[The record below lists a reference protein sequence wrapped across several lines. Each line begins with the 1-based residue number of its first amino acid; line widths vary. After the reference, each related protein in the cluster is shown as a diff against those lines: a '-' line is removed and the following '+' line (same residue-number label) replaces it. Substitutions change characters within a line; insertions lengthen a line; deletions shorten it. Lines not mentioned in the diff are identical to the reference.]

1 MSYRAT
7 VAGYLGAKP
16 EMRTANTPSGPV
28 QVTTARVA
36 VNRREKGQDLTEWVD
51 VDLWGQSAK
60 YAVDYLDKGAFVVCH
75 GDQWIERYTHNG
87 KDGAKLV
94 LKSAT
99 IESPKQA
106 RSEQT
111 LPNISMQQQVAN
123 TSQATSPHQ
132 AAMGQ
137 PVTVAAGAPANQ
149 WNNAPLVPDNSDI
162 PF

>member
-1 MSYRAT
+1 MSYKAT
-7 VAGYLGAKP
+7 LTGYLGAKP
-16 EMRTANTPSGPV
+16 ELRTINSARGE
-28 QVTTARVA
+28 QIVTTARVA

-51 VDLWGQSAK
+51 VELWGQPAQ
-60 YAVDYLDKGAFVVCH
+60 YAVDFLDKGAFVVCH
-75 GDQWIERYTHNG
+75 GEQWIERF
-87 KDGAKLV
+87 KKRDGTFDAKML

-106 RSEQT
+106 RTAQT
-111 LPNISMQQQVAN
+111 LPSIPMQQQVPN

-137 PVTVAAGAPANQ
+137 PVQAAANNMAQQWQGQVVDNGAE
-149 WNNAPLVPDNSDI
+149 I